1 MDSARTVAAWADVA
15 IVCVGNHPT
24 CDAGWEQAPV
34 ISEGKEAVDRQSL
47 QLIKK
52 ICFYKL
58 LKLIPIQLSIDQQLS
73 LCHQSS

>member
-34 ISEGKEAVDRQSL
+34 ISEGKRSRRPPVATTGSR
-47 QLIKK
+47 K

-58 LKLIPIQLSIDQQLS
+58 LKLVPIQLEY
-73 LCHQSS
+73 